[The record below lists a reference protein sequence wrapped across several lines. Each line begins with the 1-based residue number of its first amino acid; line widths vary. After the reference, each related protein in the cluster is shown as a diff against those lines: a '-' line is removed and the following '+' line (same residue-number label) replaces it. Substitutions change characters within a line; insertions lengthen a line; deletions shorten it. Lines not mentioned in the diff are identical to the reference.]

1 MKRWLSKHLSKLT
14 LIPSLVLVIFMSLEL
29 TREYHQFE
37 QAQDNVADAELTK
50 FTSQLVHEL
59 QKERGMS
66 AGYIGSKGSNFKSE
80 LQQQRQLTDKSLQ
93 ALKNFYQEGNYHT
106 STNQT
111 ISQLITNL
119 SQLLNTRSK
128 INSLTIS
135 LPDALAFYTNNN
147 KLILDL
153 NGILAAEL
161 EETKSAERFL
171 TLYNL
176 AYAKEQAGIERA
188 VLSNVFSQDAF
199 TPQLFLKFAELISK
213 QDVYIQSAYAVST
226 ADFKIEIEQFINAKA
241 NKDVER
247 YREIARKNQN
257 NFGVNPTEWFST
269 ATVRLNTLRNS
280 EQVLLDE
287 ISSYSKSKIAG
298 ERFFIIAELVILL
311 LMLLVTYAVFS
322 TIKLRASQSNEINRI
337 MNKVHSQKDLTDSIQ
352 VISED
357 ELGAIASLIN
367 QTFLEIKQD
376 LMSFQ
381 EAANQITSA
390 TNEAAAATNQ
400 SQTNLTQ
407 LQREIS
413 DIANSTEEM
422 SDSVKSV
429 MENMHVASTG
439 AENAAKETVNGE
451 KAVETSISG
460 ITVTAKEVA
469 NVGETITEL
478 NNRVNDILGMV
489 DVIKSVAD
497 QTNLLA
503 LNAAIEAARA
513 GEQGR
518 GFAVVADEVRSLAK
532 RTQQSTQEISD
543 VVDVLKQSSEKA
555 FSSIESGNKQAKEA
569 VSNANQISS
578 VLAKIV
584 ENCQSVD
591 KVTQT
596 ISVSTKEQ
604 NIVIQSINKN
614 ISSIETQA
622 RENVVGAEQLS
633 ASSLQLSSVAQDMSR
648 RIEVYKV

>member
-1 MKRWLSKHLSKLT
+1 MKRWLSKNLSKLT
-14 LIPSLVLVIFMSLEL
+14 LIPSIVLVVFMSLEL
-29 TREYHQFE
+29 FREYHSFQ
-37 QAQDNVADAELTK
+37 QAQDTVADAQLTS

-66 AGYIGSKGSNFKSE
+66 AGYIGSNGSSFNSQ
-80 LQQQRQLTDKSLQ
+80 LQKQRKLTDDSLQ
-93 ALKNFYQEGNYHT
+93 AFTNFYQADNYHT
-106 STNQT
+106 A
-111 ISQLITNL
+111 TNL
-119 SQLLNTRSK
+119 TINQLVTNLNQLSK
-128 INSLTIS
+128 IRGKISSLNIS
-135 LPDALAFYTNNN
+135 LSDALSFYTSNN

-153 NGILAAEL
+153 NGMLAAEL

-188 VLSNVFSQDAF
+188 VLSSVFSQDSF
-199 TPQLFLKFAELISK
+199 TSQLFLKFSELVSK

-226 ADFKIEIEQFINAKA
+226 ANFKSEIDRFVNAKA
-241 NKDVER
+241 SKDVDR
-247 YREIARKNQN
+247 YRDIARNSQN
-257 NFGVNPTEWFST
+257 NFNVDAKEWFEV
-269 ATVRLNTLRNS
+269 ATKRLNNLRNS
-280 EQVLLDE
+280 EQVLLEE
-287 ISSYSKSKIAG
+287 IATYSQSKMNS
-298 ERFFIIAELVILL
+298 ERLFIITELIILI
-311 LMLLVTYAVFS
+311 LMILVTYAVFS
-322 TIKLRASQSNEINRI
+322 TIKLRASQSQEINRV
-337 MNKVHSQKDLTDSIQ
+337 MNKVNKTKDLTDSIE

-367 QTFLEIKQD
+367 HTFLEIKQD
-376 LMSFQ
+376 FISFQ

-407 LQREIS
+407 LQLDIS
-413 DIANSTEEM
+413 NIANSTGEM

-429 MENMHVASTG
+429 MENMQIASKS

-451 KAVETSISG
+451 KAVATSISG
-460 ITVTAKEVA
+460 ISLTAKEVA
-469 NVGETITEL
+469 KVGETITEL
-478 NNRVNDILGMV
+478 NNRVSDILGMV

-543 VVDVLKQSSEKA
+543 VVDVLKHSSEEA
-555 FSSIESGNKQAKEA
+555 FSSIESGNKQATEA

-578 VLAKIV
+578 VLANIV

-591 KVTQT
+591 EVTRT
-596 ISVSTKEQ
+596 ISKSTQEQ
-604 NIVIQSINKN
+604 NVVIQSINENVSN
-614 ISSIETQA
+614 IEIQA

-633 ASSLQLSSVAQDMSR
+633 ASSLQLSKIAQEMGR
-648 RIEVYKV
+648 RIEVYRV

>member
-1 MKRWLSKHLSKLT
+1 MKRWLSKNLSKLT
-14 LIPSLVLVIFMSLEL
+14 LIPSIVLVVFMSLEL
-29 TREYHQFE
+29 IREYHAFQ
-37 QAQDNVADAELTK
+37 QAQDTVADAQLTS

-66 AGYIGSKGSNFKSE
+66 AGYIGSGGSSFNSQ
-80 LQQQRQLTDKSLQ
+80 LQKQRQLTDKSLQ
-93 ALKNFYQEGNYHT
+93 ALKKFYQEDNYHT
-106 STNQT
+106 STNQI

-119 SQLLNTRSK
+119 EKLPATRSN
-128 INSLTIS
+128 ISSLNIS
-135 LPDALAFYTNNN
+135 LSDALAFYSGNNR
-147 KLILDL
+147 LILDL

-176 AYAKEQAGIERA
+176 AYTKEQAGIERA
-188 VLSNVFSQDAF
+188 VLSNVFSIDSF
-199 TPQLFLKFAELISK
+199 TPQLFLKFAELVSK

-226 ADFKIEIEQFINAKA
+226 SEFKSEIDGFVNAAD
-241 NKDVER
+241 NKEVER
-247 YREIARKNQN
+247 YRKIAKEQQS
-257 NFGVNPTEWFST
+257 NFNIDAKEWFEV
-269 ATVRLNTLRNS
+269 ATKRLNTLRNA
-280 EQVLLDE
+280 ELILLDE
-287 ISSYSKSKIAG
+287 IAIYSQSKMNS
-298 ERFFIIAELVILL
+298 ERLFIITELIILI
-311 LMLLVTYAVFS
+311 LMILVTYAVFS
-322 TIKLRASQSNEINRI
+322 TIKLRASQSTEINRV
-337 MNKVHSQKDLTDSIQ
+337 MNKVNKTKDLTDSIE

-376 LMSFQ
+376 FISFQ
-381 EAANQITSA
+381 DAANKITSA
-390 TNEAAAATNQ
+390 TNDAAAAANQ
-400 SQTNLTQ
+400 SQTNLTHLQ
-407 LQREIS
+407 LDIS
-413 DIANSTEEM
+413 NIANSTGEM
-422 SDSVKSV
+422 RDSVKSV
-429 MENMHVASTG
+429 MENMQMASEG

-451 KAVETSISG
+451 AAVATSING
-460 ITVTAKEVA
+460 ISLTAKEVS

-478 NNRVNDILGMV
+478 NSRVNDILGMV

-543 VVDVLKQSSEKA
+543 VVDVLKHSSEEA
-555 FSSIESGNKQAKEA
+555 FSSIESGNKQATEA
-569 VSNANQISS
+569 VANANQISS
-578 VLAKIV
+578 VLANIV
-584 ENCQSVD
+584 ENCKSVD
-591 KVTQT
+591 KVTRT
-596 ISVSTKEQ
+596 ISRSTQEQ

-633 ASSLQLSSVAQDMSR
+633 ASSLQLSSIAQDMSR

>member
-1 MKRWLSKHLSKLT
+1 MKRWLSKNLSKLT
-14 LIPSLVLVIFMSLEL
+14 LIPSIVLVVFMSLEL
-29 TREYHQFE
+29 FREYHSFQ
-37 QAQDNVADAELTK
+37 QAQDTVADAELTS

-66 AGYIGSKGSNFKSE
+66 AGYIGSNGSSFNSQ
-80 LQQQRQLTDKSLQ
+80 LQKQRKLTDDSLQ
-93 ALKNFYQEGNYHT
+93 AFTNFYQADNYHT
-106 STNQT
+106 A
-111 ISQLITNL
+111 TNL
-119 SQLLNTRSK
+119 TINRLVTNLNQLSNIRGK
-128 INSLTIS
+128 ISSLDIS
-135 LPDALAFYTNNN
+135 LSDALSFYTSNN

-153 NGILAAEL
+153 NGMLAAEL

-188 VLSNVFSQDAF
+188 VLSSVFSQDSF
-199 TPQLFLKFAELISK
+199 TSQLFLRFAELVSK
-213 QDVYIQSAYAVST
+213 QDVYIQSAYSVST
-226 ADFKIEIEQFINAKA
+226 ANFKSEIDTFVNAKA
-241 NKDVER
+241 SKDVDR
-247 YREIARKNQN
+247 YRDIARNSQN
-257 NFGVNPTEWFST
+257 NFNVDAKEWFEV
-269 ATVRLNTLRNS
+269 ATKRLNNLRNS
-280 EQVLLDE
+280 EQVLLEE
-287 ISSYSKSKIAG
+287 IAIYSQSKMNS
-298 ERFFIIAELVILL
+298 ERLFIITELTILI
-311 LMLLVTYAVFS
+311 LMILVTYAVFS
-322 TIKLRASQSNEINRI
+322 TIKLRASQSQEINRV
-337 MNKVHSQKDLTDSIQ
+337 MNKVNKTKDLTDSID

-376 LMSFQ
+376 FISFQ

-407 LQREIS
+407 LQLDIS
-413 DIANSTEEM
+413 NIANSTGEM

-429 MENMHVASTG
+429 MENMQVASKG

-451 KAVETSISG
+451 KAVATSISG
-460 ITVTAKEVA
+460 ISLTAKEVA
-469 NVGETITEL
+469 KVGETITEL
-478 NNRVNDILGMV
+478 NNRVSDILGMV

-543 VVDVLKQSSEKA
+543 VVDVLKHSSEEA
-555 FSSIESGNKQAKEA
+555 FSSIESGNKQATEA

-578 VLAKIV
+578 VLVNIV
-584 ENCQSVD
+584 ENCKSVD
-591 KVTQT
+591 EVTRS
-596 ISVSTKEQ
+596 ISTSTQEQ
-604 NIVIQSINKN
+604 NVVIQSINEN
-614 ISSIETQA
+614 ISNIEIQA

-633 ASSLQLSSVAQDMSR
+633 ASSLQLSKIAQEMGR
-648 RIEVYKV
+648 RIEVYRV